1 MTPSSRHESNKAFYD
16 RISGAYDLIT
26 DANERTAKLAGLH
39 ALELQKGEHVLEL
52 GFGTGSEI
60 MDIADLVGETGRVL
74 GIDISDG
81 MFEITQRKLANRNI
95 ETPLD
100 LRVGDARGLPWA
112 EASVDAVYTS
122 FMLELF
128 PLEEIPGVLAECKRV
143 LRPGGRIGVLSM
155 ATVKEGQNTTTL
167 EKAYVWMHRHFP
179 HIVDCQP
186 IDVEAVVTTA
196 GFQIAKVVE
205 MEIWTMPV
213 RGVVGYAIPHCG
225 PLNLAGREENR
236 RVSSRSPS
244 VVCSH
249 NLV

>member
-1 MTPSSRHESNKAFYD
+1 
-16 RISGAYDLIT
+16 
-26 DANERTAKLAGLH
+26 
-39 ALELQKGEHVLEL
+39 
-52 GFGTGSEI
+52 
-60 MDIADLVGETGRVL
+60 
-74 GIDISDG
+74 

-167 EKAYVWMHRHFP
+167 EKRTCENRHRHFP
-179 HIVDCQP
+179 HIVDCRP

-196 GFQIAKVVE
+196 VSRSRKWLKWRYGQCLCVGWWGTRPSL
-205 MEIWTMPV
+205 WTPSTWREERRIGAFLPGRRQLCV
-213 RGVVGYAIPHCG
+213 ATTSFDLKERRTRRTATLRGACNSP
-225 PLNLAGREENR
+225 AGRNR
-236 RVSSRSPS
+236 LSTTRAPPDLLSPIAG
-244 VVCSH
+244 
-249 NLV
+249 